1 MMPLADEN
9 KVLLRGETAWTSSAG
24 RAWLGFGPY
33 LLTLQVLV
41 QGITCTPALQ
51 LGVKREGHYNANGS
65 FWAPMNSVSQI
76 LYLIGCE

>member
-9 KVLLRGETAWTSSAG
+9 KVLLRRETAWTSSAG
-24 RAWLGFGPY
+24 RAWLGFCPY

-51 LGVKREGHYNANGS
+51 LGVRERAITMLMGLSGL
-65 FWAPMNSVSQI
+65 P
-76 LYLIGCE
+76 